1 MFDPTKPA
9 THSPIASAELRQQ
22 FNGLKDLI
30 DARVSASEKGAA
42 NGVASLDASGKV
54 AQPANWDTLANK
66 PTPVAE
72 GTYILG
78 FGTATNGTI
87 TIVNGIITAAQEATN
102 APVAAFIGSNFE
114 DTPCNGN
121 WYLLGTQNGKNTYR
135 NADSTR
141 FCSYDDL
148 AGKWYIGAGLVPN
161 QGNQSYFKT
170 MTDDPPLTN
179 QWESSYW
186 LMPGTTSAA

>member
-1 MFDPTKPA
+1 MSFDPTLPA
-9 THSPIASAELRQQ
+9 PNSEMRSEEMRNQ

-30 DARVSASEKGAA
+30 DGKVPASEKGAA
-42 NGVASLDASGKV
+42 NGVASLDASRCV

-66 PTPVAE
+66 PVPVPD
-72 GTYILG
+72 GTYTMG

-87 TIVNGIITAAQEATN
+87 TVVNGIITAVQEATN
-102 APVAAFIGSNFE
+102 APVAAFVGSNLE
-114 DTPCNGN
+114 DAPCNGN
-121 WYLLGTQNGKNTYR
+121 WYLLGTLNGKNSYR
-135 NADSTR
+135 NAASNR
-141 FCSYDDL
+141 FCSFDDF

-186 LMPGTTSAA
+186 LMPGTTA